1 MWLQPPAYH
10 VQGTALPLPGCS
22 ALLSASAAHLTTLSA
37 SLGTLTGTLSPSSLA
52 QLFPLQTKR
61 DDKRPRHTS
70 HRAVRS
76 TGSLEE

>member
-37 SLGTLTGTLSPSSLA
+37 SLDSDWYPIPLFPCPTLSPA
-52 QLFPLQTKR
+52 
-61 DDKRPRHTS
+61 DKTR
-70 HRAVRS
+70 
-76 TGSLEE
+76 